1 MSAPMQSKAG
11 VLLPCIYLKV
21 DTISDLENTISW
33 FWSIIIVILFLDWNI
48 SILFIPQ
55 RAWKPDVI
63 LFESKTISLTF
74 ELQGSLGIP
83 RPVPSALKNFALG
96 AGLGIPSEPHS
107 SKVSLIVLLS
117 IEWHQVFTPKLC
129 FYFMKQIIWNLQI
142 YLKTK
147 TKHLSIIWKK
157 ENDDCILYYNF
168 AATSIKYMTL

>member
-1 MSAPMQSKAG
+1 M
-11 VLLPCIYLKV
+11 
-21 DTISDLENTISW
+21 
-33 FWSIIIVILFLDWNI
+33 ILFLDWNI

-55 RAWKPDVI
+55 RAWIPDVI

-74 ELQGSLGIP
+74 KLQGSLGIP
-83 RPVPSALKNFALG
+83 RPVPSTLKNFALG
-96 AGLGIPSEPHS
+96 TGLGIPSEPSS

-129 FYFMKQIIWNLQI
+129 FYFMKQFLRSQIIWNLQI
-142 YLKTK
+142 YSKTK
-147 TKHLSIIWKK
+147 TRHLSIIWKK

>member
-1 MSAPMQSKAG
+1 MPSKAG
-11 VLLPCIYLKV
+11 ALLPCIYLKV

-55 RAWKPDVI
+55 RAWIPDVI

-96 AGLGIPSEPHS
+96 AGLGIPSEPRS
-107 SKVSLIVLLS
+107 SKVRLKVLLS
-117 IEWHQVFTPKLC
+117 NRMTSGIQAPSLACYNFLEFQLF
-129 FYFMKQIIWNLQI
+129 I
-142 YLKTK
+142 YKKNVTK
-147 TKHLSIIWKK
+147 EGFFCWKK
-157 ENDDCILYYNF
+157 EQKASSVIF
-168 AATSIKYMTL
+168 GAKKS